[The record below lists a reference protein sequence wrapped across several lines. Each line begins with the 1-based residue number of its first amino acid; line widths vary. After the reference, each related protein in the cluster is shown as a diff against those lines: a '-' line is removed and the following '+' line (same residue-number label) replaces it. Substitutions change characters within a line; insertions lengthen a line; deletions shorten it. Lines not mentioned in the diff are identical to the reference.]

1 MTYTFPALTLTVAL
15 TLLASPALAQTSPA
29 ADHAHHG
36 TAAGT
41 TAAATTAAPASAA
54 LTDGEITRVDAR
66 TGKLTIRHGEITHL
80 GMPPMTMV
88 FALQDAAQAAQ
99 FQPGAKV
106 RFQVVDDSGTLR
118 ITHIERAQ

>member
-1 MTYTFPALTLTVAL
+1 MAYTLPTLTVAL
-15 TLLASPALAQTSPA
+15 ALLAGPALAQTSPA

-41 TAAATTAAPASAA
+41 VAAATAPASAA

-66 TGKLTIRHGEITHL
+66 AGKLTIRHGEITHL

-88 FALQDAAQAAQ
+88 FALQDVAQAAQ

>member
-1 MTYTFPALTLTVAL
+1 MAYTLPALTVTVAL
-15 TLLASPALAQTSPA
+15 ALLAGPALAQTSPA

-41 TAAATTAAPASAA
+41 TATAPASTA
-54 LTDGEITRVDAR
+54 LTEGEITRVDAR
-66 TGKLTIRHGEITHL
+66 TGKLTIRHGDITNL
-80 GMPPMTMV
+80 GMPAMTMV

-106 RFQVVDDSGTLR
+106 RFLAVDDSGTLR